1 MIQRTFWLAIVTA
14 SLVACGGGAGDDAG
28 GASGLNNYT
37 AAAGGVG
44 GTTAS
49 SCRDVRYDAAPAA
62 SGALP
67 SGATLA
73 ITDATTKIRA
83 DAPMN
88 AAPIAGIAAARNEY
102 EMFQVA
108 VRADAALSVT
118 DVHFALPTL
127 PTAGLSDLDRVMV
140 YRAGYMPVTQPSNS
154 EGAPGLWPD
163 ALIPKIDSYACEP
176 RNAFPV
182 SVPAGRNQ
190 SFYVEVYVPRG
201 TPAGRYAGTLS
212 VSGTGATGAFVHTQ
226 AVDLTV
232 WDFTLPSTASLQNS
246 FGFIGS
252 ELGQGHRIDLSGDAA
267 LNLSSR
273 YALSGLRHRVAMT
286 TGLDGPPPFVYANDR
301 VTIDWSGYDAEVT
314 PFMDGSAHHTG
325 ATWSAVQMR
334 PFNPKI
340 YATDGATG
348 LTAYYKAWAEHFRA
362 RGWFDKLWGYTRDEP
377 RSGDFADV
385 KTRAR
390 AMLAADPSMRPLVT
404 HSLDSGLTDGP
415 GQSPIRIWTPL
426 VNQMDRAR
434 RAAFDPYIQNGAQ
447 LWWYQSCESHGC
459 FGEDVTGYPS
469 YMIDA
474 SGPQNRVMEW
484 LTFAYGIGGELY
496 FNTMEGYF
504 KLDDVWGT
512 QFLFDGN
519 GDGTLFYP
527 GRPDRIGGS
536 IHIPVESLRLKL
548 IREGYEDYEYLNLL
562 AGASGERAWLDARVA
577 EVARG
582 PRDFANDAQT
592 VMRVRAALGAR
603 IEERTRGGVLRD
615 RSDGR

>member
-1 MIQRTFWLAIVTA
+1 MTQRTFLIALLAAGLIG
-14 SLVACGGGAGDDAG
+14 CGGGAGDDAG
-28 GASGLNNYT
+28 GASGLNYYS
-37 AAAGGVG
+37 AAGGGVG

-49 SCRDVRYDAAPAA
+49 SCRGVQYATAP
-62 SGALP
+62 GATGSMP
-67 SGATLA
+67 SGAALTIA
-73 ITDATTKIRA
+73 DATTKIRA
-83 DAPMN
+83 DGPMN
-88 AAPIAGIAAARNEY
+88 AIPIDGIAAARNEY

-108 VRADAALSVT
+108 LRADAPVTVT

-127 PTAGLSDLDRVMV
+127 PQADLSDLDRVMV
-140 YRAGYMPVTQPSNS
+140 YRAGYMAVTQPSNS
-154 EGAPGLWPD
+154 EGTAGLWPD

-182 SVPAGRNQ
+182 VVPAGRNQ
-190 SFYVEVYVPRG
+190 SFYIEVYVPRG
-201 TPAGRYAGTLS
+201 TPAGRYPGTLS
-212 VSGTGATGAFVHTQ
+212 VSGTGANGAFVHAQ
-226 AVDLTV
+226 QVDLTV
-232 WDFTLPSTASLQNS
+232 WDFTLPSTASLQSS

-252 ELGQGHRIDLSGDAA
+252 DLGQGHRLNVSGNAARDLA
-267 LNLSSR
+267 NR
-273 YALSGLRHRVAMT
+273 YALSGLRHRIAMT
-286 TGLDGPPPFVYANDR
+286 TGLDAPPPYTYANGR
-301 VTIDWSGYDAEVT
+301 VEIDWSGYDAEVT

-334 PFNPKI
+334 PFNPRI
-340 YATDGATG
+340 YATDGAAG
-348 LTAYYKAWAEHFRA
+348 LTAYYQAWAEHFRA
-362 RGWFDKLWGYTRDEP
+362 KGWFDTLWGYTRDEP

-385 KTRAR
+385 KTRAQ
-390 AMLAADPSMRPLVT
+390 AMLAADANMRPLVT
-404 HSLDSGLTDGP
+404 HSLDNGLADGP

-434 RAAFDPYIQNGAQ
+434 RAAFDPYLQNGAE

-459 FGEDVTGYPS
+459 FGNDVTGYPS

-504 KLDDVWGT
+504 KLNDVWDT

-536 IHIPVESLRLKL
+536 THIPVESLRLKL
-548 IREGYEDYEYLNLL
+548 IREGYEDYEYLALL
-562 AGASGERAWLDARVA
+562 AGASGDRAWLDARIA

-592 VMRVRAALGAR
+592 FMRVRAAVGAR
-603 IEERTRGGVLRD
+603 IAERTRAGVLRD